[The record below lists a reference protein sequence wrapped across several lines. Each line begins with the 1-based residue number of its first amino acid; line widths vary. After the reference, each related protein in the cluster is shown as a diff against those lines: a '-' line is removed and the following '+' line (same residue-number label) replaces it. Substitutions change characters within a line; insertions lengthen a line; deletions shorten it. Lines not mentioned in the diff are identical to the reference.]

1 MMDFE
6 INIGQIMSFESLREF
21 MIWFDTMDDYI
32 EFENVDELLN
42 ELAVMDKPDFYMY
55 VYDFKQQFLKDE
67 NND

>member
-1 MMDFE
+1 MDFE